1 MQEHLA
7 ELELYQTELGELE
20 NNLTASIS
28 AKQALEHDLAQ
39 LGTID
44 FNAIITGIEADIVD
58 AKAAIK
64 AIDFQLIENPD
75 QLLFAQEISVVE
87 QIDLINQIKDA
98 TLNRY
103 TAELELIEEV
113 ESVAVDIKQFLK
125 DLAFSDVS
133 PLTSMERLT
142 SAQNNF
148 SDNLVNIFSENTGLA
163 AEARNN
169 LLDSA
174 NTLLDEASG
183 VFAIGS
189 EYQDIYNFV
198 TESLANLNLDPGEIN
213 TTEIDRLRTE
223 TLTQLQ
229 ALDDILYELEE
240 FNNNQLNLE
249 VQLLGETFTL
259 GLLGITTKLDQINDE
274 SWIPIKNALTGL
286 GSFDSGT
293 DEVKFDQLA
302 KIHKGELILNPE
314 TSEEVR
320 TGGALITNTD
330 NSSINNIGGG
340 TDNTEVVIA
349 ISNLT
354 DALLATQ
361 ADIIDLQEKI
371 LIQGSE
377 TQSIFPVAST
387 RGIL

>member
-1 MQEHLA
+1 MSA
-7 ELELYQTELGELE
+7 KDILEDELG
-20 NNLTASIS
+20 
-28 AKQALEHDLAQ
+28 Q

-44 FNAIITGIEADIVD
+44 FDSIITAIEKDIKD
-58 AKAAIK
+58 TKAAI
-64 AIDFQLIENPD
+64 AGIDFQLIENPD

-98 TLNRY
+98 TLDRY
-103 TAELELIEEV
+103 TAELALIEEV

-148 SDNLVNIFSENTGLA
+148 SDNLTNIFSENGGLA

-174 NTLLDEASG
+174 STLLDEASG

-198 TESLANLNLDPGEIN
+198 TESLANLNLDPGEID
-213 TTEIDRLRTE
+213 TTEIDQLRTE
-223 TLTQLQ
+223 TIAELQ
-229 ALDDILYELEE
+229 TLDDILYELEA

-249 VQLLGETFTL
+249 IQLLGETFTL
-259 GLLGITTKLDQINDE
+259 GMEGIIAKLNNINDE

-286 GSFDSGT
+286 NSFDTGT
-293 DEVKFDQLA
+293 DEVKFNQLA
-302 KIHKGELILNPE
+302 QVHKGELILNPE
-314 TSEEVR
+314 TSDEVR
-320 TGGALITNTD
+320 SGGAVITNISND
-330 NSSINNIGGG
+330 NSSSTGG

-349 ISNLT
+349 IKTLT
-354 DALLATQ
+354 EALLATQ
-361 ADIIDLQEKI
+361 EDIID
-371 LIQGSE
+371 QGERIIVQNSE
-377 TQSIFPVAST
+377 TQSVFPAANT
-387 RGIL
+387 KGLL